1 MSDEV
6 FGLDEIEN
14 GSKERMKETFKDLF
28 SKPKEPT
35 DWKVPVDNSEDKPKM
50 VIVMR
55 KDLKVPKGKYCSQAA
70 HAAVGAVIQ
79 ALYKSRLEESDFK
92 LDKDYHFYKVRKNA
106 TASSATKEWLAGEFT
121 KITVAVD
128 NLEALEEI
136 EKKAL
141 DAALNVCKI
150 TDNGHTCFDGVPT
163 VTCLAIGPCYSSQVD
178 PITKDLKLF

>member
-1 MSDEV
+1 MSDE
-6 FGLDEIEN
+6 
-14 GSKERMKETFKDLF
+14 
-28 SKPKEPT
+28 
-35 DWKVPVDNSEDKPKM
+35 WKVPVDESEDKAKM

-55 KDLKVPKGKYCSQAA
+55 KDLKCPKGKYCSQAS

-79 ALYKSRLEESDFK
+79 AIFGERLTEDSFYERLHNFGINGIPAV
-92 LDKDYHFYKVRKNA
+92 DK
-106 TASSATKEWLAGEFT
+106 ATKDWLSGEFT

-128 NLEALEEI
+128 SLEALEEI

-141 DAALNVCKI
+141 DMGLNVCKI

>member
-1 MSDEV
+1 MS
-6 FGLDEIEN
+6 
-14 GSKERMKETFKDLF
+14 
-28 SKPKEPT
+28 
-35 DWKVPVDNSEDKPKM
+35 DWKVPIDNSEDKPKM

-79 ALYKSRLEESDFK
+79 ALYDGRLKRDDFHLNK
-92 LDKDYHFYKVRKNA
+92 ISLFYDVKDAYVDA
-106 TASSATKEWLAGEFT
+106 PTMEWLTGEFT

-128 NLEALEEI
+128 SLEALEEI
-136 EKKAL
+136 EEKAHN
-141 DAALNVCKI
+141 AALNVCKI

-163 VTCLAIGPCYSSQVD
+163 VTCLAIGPDYSSRID